1 MYPLTGPASPPTKGS
16 LRSPSPCYGPY
27 VGACSLTP
35 SLSHQARGEGW
46 QWEGGGGRRRLPGP
60 GRTSTPLPR
69 AARRGSAARPAALLV
84 PGGGSGSVLTTVR
97 WGTSGSLPVGP
108 PGHGAHSAVGSFSK
122 SKGSTARQQEPGRGG
137 QNPTRC
143 RHRSPE
149 AWPQGR
155 LRRDPSSASSRQ
167 PGTEPAQGCD
177 CRIRPVLEKQVESP
191 WAVGYGRGGPI
202 PTDPWEHL
210 LSSTPWTARQ
220 DHPLADRVGRGP
232 SLRRQRSVCPAP
244 QPTHVTKP
252 AGTSAQ
258 TRRPRPRPNG
268 QVLTKEYKSRSV
280 ISPWTAPSPRPSPP
294 TTATTPGRPGA
305 SCPVLQEAPLTQTAH
320 VEGKLPGTHSLAA
333 SHVGAGGAEAPRQ
346 SPAGRQQETPTICS
360 HCPAGTA
367 LAKPTWRPTGKGT
380 PGGVQRVA
388 LRSLGEKGSGWEQK
402 ENRVSPKTAPVLTP
416 TGPGAVRTLLDCFSV
431 FSTII
436 PPT

>member
-35 SLSHQARGEGW
+35 SLSHQARGEGR

-280 ISPWTAPSPRPSPP
+280 ISPWTAPSPTPSPP

-305 SCPVLQEAPLTQTAH
+305 SCPVLQEL
-320 VEGKLPGTHSLAA
+320 HS
-333 SHVGAGGAEAPRQ
+333 PR
-346 SPAGRQQETPTICS
+346 R
-360 HCPAGTA
+360 
-367 LAKPTWRPTGKGT
+367 LTWRASSQGRTAWQPATSGLGEQKPQDRAQQGGSKRRPPSAPTVPRARHWPSP
-380 PGGVQRVA
+380 PGGPQARVPQGVC
-388 LRSLGEKGSGWEQK
+388 RGW
-402 ENRVSPKTAPVLTP
+402 PCA
-416 TGPGAVRTLLDCFSV
+416 A
-431 FSTII
+431 
-436 PPT
+436 